1 MPAAQPGA
9 LTADAVADAVY
20 RAVRRCATHLRP
32 DVLAAMQAARKDET
46 QPRAQSVLDC
56 LLENARIGQEDGVPI
71 CQDTGTCWVR
81 LEVGE
86 ELLIPGN
93 ILSGVN
99 DAVARAYTDG
109 RLRMSVVA
117 DALLD
122 RTNTGD
128 NTPAF
133 AEIALRPGRGA
144 TLHVLLKGGG
154 SDNASRVVML
164 APGAGWE
171 GVKKVVLDCVREK
184 AANACP
190 PLIVGVG
197 VGATFDKVAG
207 LAKHALLR
215 EVGARRKPAGRRARG
230 RAAFRHQRHGH
241 RPGGPRRRRDRP
253 CRAPGNRAVP
263 YRRAARGGEHG
274 LLSHAQRIHRADRL
288 G

>member
-1 MPAAQPGA
+1 MPAAQPDA
-9 LTADAVADAVY
+9 LTADAVVDAVY

-32 DVLAAMQAARKDET
+32 DVLAAMQAAREDET

-117 DALLD
+117 RRAARPHQHRRQHAGLL
-122 RTNTGD
+122 RKSPCA
-128 NTPAF
+128 PAT
-133 AEIALRPGRGA
+133 EPR
-144 TLHVLLKGGG
+144 LHVLLKGGG

-164 APGAGWE
+164 
-171 GVKKVVLDCVREK
+171 R
-184 AANACP
+184 
-190 PLIVGVG
+190 
-197 VGATFDKVAG
+197 
-207 LAKHALLR
+207 
-215 EVGARRKPAGRRARG
+215 ARRRAGRA
-230 RAAFRHQRHGH
+230 
-241 RPGGPRRRRDRP
+241 
-253 CRAPGNRAVP
+253 
-263 YRRAARGGEHG
+263 
-274 LLSHAQRIHRADRL
+274 
-288 G
+288 

>member
-1 MPAAQPGA
+1 MEDENMPAAQSGA

-32 DVLAAMQAARKDET
+32 DVLAAMQAAREDET

-56 LLENARIGQEDGVPI
+56 LLENARIGQEDGAPI

-99 DAVARAYTDG
+99 EAVARAYTDG

-154 SDNASRVVML
+154 
-164 APGAGWE
+164 
-171 GVKKVVLDCVREK
+171 
-184 AANACP
+184 
-190 PLIVGVG
+190 
-197 VGATFDKVAG
+197 
-207 LAKHALLR
+207 
-215 EVGARRKPAGRRARG
+215 
-230 RAAFRHQRHGH
+230 
-241 RPGGPRRRRDRP
+241 
-253 CRAPGNRAVP
+253 
-263 YRRAARGGEHG
+263 
-274 LLSHAQRIHRADRL
+274 
-288 G
+288 